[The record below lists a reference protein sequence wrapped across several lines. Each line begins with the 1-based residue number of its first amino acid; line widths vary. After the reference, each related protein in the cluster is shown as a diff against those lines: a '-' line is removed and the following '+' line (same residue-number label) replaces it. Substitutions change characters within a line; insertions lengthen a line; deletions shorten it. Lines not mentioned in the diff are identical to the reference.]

1 MKSPEELEN
10 CSTGFAFAVQ
20 VDDAKDQVAE
30 LKLLQFYRADE
41 EIL

>member
-20 VDDAKDQVAE
+20 VDDAKVLIMDN
-30 LKLLQFYRADE
+30 KSF
-41 EIL
+41 